1 MLSAKEAR
9 KIAGSELLQ
18 VMNLIR
24 DSAYRGGLNI
34 RLGYSISKDTI
45 KTLEDYGY
53 NVEYREGPIFE
64 ETPYGKTLE
73 DIVGYNKETIISWNA

>member
-18 VMNLIR
+18 IMNLIR

-34 RLGYSISKDTI
+34 RLEYSISKNTI

-53 NVEYREGPIFE
+53 NVEYKEGPIFE
-64 ETPYGKTLE
+64 ETPYGKVLE
-73 DIVGYNKETIISWNA
+73 NMVGYKKETIISW

>member
-18 VMNLIR
+18 IMNLIR

-34 RLGYSISKDTI
+34 RLGYSISKNTI
-45 KTLEDYGY
+45 KILEDYGY
-53 NVEYREGPIFE
+53 NIEYKEGPIFE
-64 ETPYGKTLE
+64 ETPYGKVLE
-73 DIVGYNKETIISWNA
+73 NIVGYNKETVISWDA